1 MLPITLKISKILII
15 LFAYCKNN
23 LLGLVLDMLWLSSF
37 HATFNVHKV
46 MLLQNESK
54 HHQYKSI
61 FKSNQS
67 HWQLVEAIH
76 VFAAAKVWKTDWLDF
91 IMDLYILVLFWERNK
106 AEHKEGRPVTAGY
119 QSQNFPR
126 WLWNIIIYMFSIHTI
141 YNLC

>member
-76 VFAAAKVWKTDWLDF
+76 VFAAAKVCCERLTESISLWIF
-91 IMDLYILVLFWERNK
+91 IYLFCFE
-106 AEHKEGRPVTAGY
+106 KETRLRTRKGVR
-119 QSQNFPR
+119 
-126 WLWNIIIYMFSIHTI
+126 
-141 YNLC
+141 

>member
-23 LLGLVLDMLWLSSF
+23 LLGLVLDILWLLSF

-46 MLLQNESK
+46 QNESK
-54 HHQYKSI
+54 HHQYERM

-76 VFAAAKVWKTDWLDF
+76 VFAAAKV
-91 IMDLYILVLFWERNK
+91 
-106 AEHKEGRPVTAGY
+106 
-119 QSQNFPR
+119 
-126 WLWNIIIYMFSIHTI
+126 
-141 YNLC
+141 